1 MYWTA
6 CMHACMHACM
16 PHMGSRPSPLI
27 DAWVCFSLRTCLS
40 PWHTLAIP
48 SHEHPTDGMW
58 EYCIHTLAWD
68 ASVLHANPWVCI
80 CLSEYRNMLKTCNAS
95 LSPSLSIAISG
106 VSWNSMK
113 RYETCESA
121 LPQLWYK
128 GRGRCTNSSNEAHQ
142 YQMHQQKVARRQN
155 IVIYSSWGL
164 SQKLLWLTN
173 GFYMFLL
180 SNPINMPS
188 HNILRL
194 CGASLAFQGD
204 EHMAAAEL
212 PAPRRA

>member
-1 MYWTA
+1 MNTLQMA
-6 CMHACMHACM
+6 CESIVYIH
-16 PHMGSRPSPLI
+16 
-27 DAWVCFSLRTCLS
+27 
-40 PWHTLAIP
+40 WHEMQA
-48 SHEHPTDGMW
+48 
-58 EYCIHTLAWD
+58 YCTQTHGFAY
-68 ASVLHANPWVCI
+68 V
-80 CLSEYRNMLKTCNAS
+80 LSEYRNMLKTCNAS
-95 LSPSLSIAISG
+95 LSPSLSIPLSLG
-106 VSWNSMK
+106 FHETVWNVMK
-113 RYETCESA
+113 PCESA

-194 CGASLAFQGD
+194 CGASLAF
-204 EHMAAAEL
+204 
-212 PAPRRA
+212 PRRRAHGSSRTASTSSGLRGRGWPTYAYCKICIGKHTVHRLHI

>member
-1 MYWTA
+1 MNTLQMA
-6 CMHACMHACM
+6 CESIVYIHWHEMQAYCTQTHGFAYVSASIETCWKHVM
-16 PHMGSRPSPLI
+16 PL
-27 DAWVCFSLRTCLS
+27 SL
-40 PWHTLAIP
+40 P
-48 SHEHPTDGMW
+48 
-58 EYCIHTLAWD
+58 
-68 ASVLHANPWVCI
+68 
-80 CLSEYRNMLKTCNAS
+80 
-95 LSPSLSIAISG
+95 LSPSLSPG
-106 VSWNSMK
+106 VSWKSWNSMK
-113 RYETCESA
+113 RYETCEFESA